1 MKVKLLQKQSMNPAH
16 YIIAACAAF
25 PIQCVLETFGKHPK
39 EVRTALCELKCEC
52 GTLDLSVAFCV

>member
-1 MKVKLLQKQSMNPAH
+1 MNPAH